1 MAISNSVKSAIENS
15 AKFAR
20 VVGSNK
26 IESEHLL
33 YGILTI
39 QNNRGTNLLKNLG
52 VSESTYKKVIISYL
66 KKDEIKTVNEIG
78 YSKAVSA
85 IFAKSDR
92 FCQKNNVNSVEIEHI
107 LYFLILNR
115 DLKATKFLQT
125 IFKLDL
131 EKLKDNLETVI
142 GFKADD
148 VKVESGS
155 FNGGF
160 KTQKNINMQTELPDV
175 LKNLG
180 VDLTQ
185 KVRDNNLAEIIGR
198 DEETARVIEILCRKT
213 KNNPVLIG
221 EAGVGKSSVV
231 EGLAQRILCGNV
243 PDAIQ
248 GKIIFSLDLAS
259 LMAGTKF
266 RGSME
271 QKLKDA
277 IQAIQESGNIIV
289 FIDEIHMLAEAGSK
303 EGEISPSDILKPYLA
318 RGELHCVGATTLDEY
333 KKYIEKDPALERRF
347 QPVKVEEP
355 TAEDAIK
362 ILKGIKSS
370 FENFHN
376 VKISD
381 DAIESA
387 VNLSIRYITNRYL
400 PDKAIDLIDEACSK
414 TRVHA
419 SIMPDEVKELNLKIN
434 ELDKQKAIYIENQ
447 EYKEAE
453 NIKNQK
459 MKILEQIENIKNA
472 QFAKTGNSFGEI
484 NTDSI
489 REVVSSWTNIP
500 IKKLTGSEKEKL
512 LNLENILAERVIGQ
526 PEAISV
532 VSKAI
537 RRSRADINDPKRPIG
552 SFLFLGPT
560 GVGKTELTKALGDV
574 LFDNEDAVIRFDMSE
589 FMESHSISRLIG
601 APPGYVGHEDGG
613 ELTEAVRRNPYSI
626 VLFDEIEKAHL
637 DIFNILLQIFDD
649 GRLTDSSG
657 KLVSFKNTLII
668 MTSNTGVQD
677 LIARRKFEKL
687 NPDEARVSTDEFLMD
702 KLRDNFKPELLN
714 RIDSIVI
721 FDSLSKESVMKISD
735 LMLKTLEGRFKKKN
749 ISLQISRKAREL
761 ICDKG
766 YDEAYG
772 ARPLR
777 RVIDKEVK
785 DPLAE
790 MIISGELVDNSAV
803 MVDADD
809 ENFKFEVLC

>member
-66 KKDEIKTVNEIG
+66 KKDEIKTINEIG

-92 FCQKNNVNSVEIEHI
+92 FCQKNNVNSVDIEHI

-400 PDKAIDLIDEACSK
+400 PDKAIDFIDEACSK

-419 SIMPDEVKELNLKIN
+419 SVMPDEVKELNLKIN
-434 ELDKQKAIYIENQ
+434 ELDKQKAIYIEKQ

-626 VLFDEIEKAHL
+626 VLFDEIEKAHS